1 MRKIKILLVDDHQ
14 IVRDGIKAML
24 LPVKD
29 EIEIAAEASNGAEAV
44 QMIEKE
50 PYDVVL
56 MDINMPELN
65 GIDATEIIK
74 KRHPATRILA
84 LTMHAEEGFIVNM
97 IKAGADGYILKESG
111 RDELVNAIKAVRGG
125 KKYYSNEVSVTMI
138 NSMLSDKPSA
148 TKVVG
153 DLSKR
158 ELEVLQLIVDGFT
171 NMEIADKLFISNRT
185 VDTHRRN
192 LLQKLNVRNTA
203 ELVKFALKNGLVE

>member
-1 MRKIKILLVDDHQ
+1 MRKIKTLLVDDHQ
-14 IVRDGIKAML
+14 IVRDGIRAML
-24 LPVKD
+24 LPAKD

-44 QMIEKE
+44 QILEKE
-50 PYDVVL
+50 PFDVVL

-74 KRHPATRILA
+74 KRHPATRVLA

-111 RDELVNAIKAVRGG
+111 REELISAIKAVRSG

-148 TKVVG
+148 SKIVG

-158 ELEVLQLIVDGFT
+158 EMEVLQLIVDGFT

>member
-1 MRKIKILLVDDHQ
+1 MRKIKTLLVDDHQ

-24 LPVKD
+24 LPAQN

-44 QMIEKE
+44 QMVEKE
-50 PYDVVL
+50 PFDVVL

-74 KRHPATRILA
+74 KRHPATRVLA

-111 RDELVNAIKAVRGG
+111 RDELVNAIKAVRKG

-148 TKVVG
+148 SKVAG

-158 ELEVLQLIVDGFT
+158 EMEVLQLIVDGFT

>member
-1 MRKIKILLVDDHQ
+1 
-14 IVRDGIKAML
+14 
-24 LPVKD
+24 
-29 EIEIAAEASNGAEAV
+29 
-44 QMIEKE
+44 
-50 PYDVVL
+50 
-56 MDINMPELN
+56 
-65 GIDATEIIK
+65 
-74 KRHPATRILA
+74 
-84 LTMHAEEGFIVNM
+84 MHAEEGFIVNM

-111 RDELVNAIKAVRGG
+111 REELINAIKAVRSG

-148 TKVVG
+148 SKIVG
-153 DLSKR
+153 DLSNR
-158 ELEVLQLIVDGFT
+158 ELEVLQLIVDGYT

>member
-1 MRKIKILLVDDHQ
+1 MRKIKTLLVDDHQ

-24 LPVKD
+24 LPAQD

-44 QMIEKE
+44 QMVEKE
-50 PYDVVL
+50 PFDVVL

-74 KRHPATRILA
+74 KRHPATRVLA

-111 RDELVNAIKAVRGG
+111 RDELVNAIKAVRKG

-148 TKVVG
+148 SKAAG

-158 ELEVLQLIVDGFT
+158 EMEVLQLIVDGFT